1 MGPTSDSHDPAAD
14 PEIEPLR
21 ASDPGGL
28 RFFLQSRFTRESLRR
43 HLSLNP
49 GLSWRVVSSGQYLVG
64 GFWRRRPEI
73 AAVVEL
79 DSGPFRRAL
88 LERLVGSARAL
99 GCELVVAELST
110 PPREASG
117 WSDVGFGPVD
127 TILEY
132 EKGGTAYE
140 PLNRS
145 PLPIRP
151 YRPDDLRPVL
161 ALEARSFPWLWR
173 NSTAELAHYA
183 EAPETEL
190 WVLELEGALV
200 GYAGL
205 TIRDDHGHLDRL
217 AVDPDQRRGGLGSA
231 LVAHALDRLAARGVR
246 RVTLTT
252 QHDNVRAQPIYRRFG
267 FRPTGGQLTIYGRW
281 LGRPRDRTP

>member
-1 MGPTSDSHDPAAD
+1 MGPTRDGHDAAAEL
-14 PEIEPLR
+14 EIEPLR

-49 GLSWRVVSSGQYLVG
+49 GLSWRVVSGGQYVVG

-79 DSGPFRRAL
+79 DSGPFRRPL

-99 GCELVVAELST
+99 GCELVVAELSI
-110 PPREASG
+110 PRREATG

-132 EKGGTAYE
+132 EKGGTAYA
-140 PLNRS
+140 PLGLS

-161 ALEARSFPWLWR
+161 ALEARSFPWLWQ

-205 TIRDDHGHLDRL
+205 TIRGDHGHLDRL
-217 AVDPDQRRGGLGSA
+217 AVDPERRRGGLGSA
-231 LVAHALDRLAARGVR
+231 PVAHPLHPLAAPGGPP
-246 RVTLTT
+246 VTPTT
-252 QHDNVRAQPIYRRFG
+252 PPPNLPAPPIH
-267 FRPTGGQLTIYGRW
+267 PPGR
-281 LGRPRDRTP
+281 LP